1 VHRLTEVFT
10 FPHAIQVSAEYPTH
24 RAATVVLR
32 DGSTV
37 AVRPIRAEDEAE
49 LSRFFSAL
57 SLESLVS
64 RFFGVANP
72 NAMARSFAQVD
83 YRSRYG
89 IVAIAGPVGQVVGHA
104 MFAETG
110 PRKAELALAIAN
122 AYQGLGLGTILLG
135 QLAEAAA
142 AVGIDVLEAIV
153 KPDNHHMLAM
163 LRESGFP
170 MHARSEP
177 GEVHAELPTT
187 LTAEGL
193 KHFEDRERTA
203 AVAAVKHLLAPSSVA
218 VIGASRQRGT
228 IGAELFHNLI
238 ANGFNGPLYPVN
250 PAATTIE
257 DRPAFAS
264 VLDVPGELEMA
275 VITVPA
281 AAVLGAARQC
291 ATKGVRALVVISA
304 GFGESGPEG
313 VELQR
318 RLLEICRQAGMR
330 LVGPNCMG
338 VINTAPEVSLDA
350 TFAPDRPIAGRIG
363 FLSQSGGLGLAVMA
377 RAQALGSGL
386 SSFVSVGNKADLS
399 GNDFIQFWE
408 TDRATDL
415 IMLYLESFGNPRK
428 FARIARRVSRSKP
441 ILAVKGGRS
450 PAGNR
455 ATSSHTGALLSASD
469 ITVDALFQQAGVIRT
484 DTLAE
489 LFDVALLLGSQPL
502 PAGNRVAIVTNA
514 GGPAILCADAC
525 EANGLVVPAL
535 PDEVCRQLAAFMPAA
550 GSTGNPVDMLA
561 SATGDDYKRAIA
573 ILAGCD
579 DVDSVIVIFT
589 PPLVTKSSEVIR
601 AIQSAARERPRPIP
615 ILSVF
620 MSKQAAPRVIRS
632 GGVGVPHY
640 PFPEEAARALSLAAR
655 LGQWR
660 ALPDE
665 PPAVPEGIDRDRA
678 LAVIASALAD
688 GPGWMAAERVG
699 ELLGCYRI
707 PMVETH
713 IAASPGEA
721 GRIASKLGSAVALK
735 AIAAGV
741 LHKSDAGAVRLNL
754 EGGRAVTRAAEE
766 MAATLEKAG
775 HHATGFQVQTMA
787 AAGVEMLVGVV
798 QDQHF
803 GPVLACGAGG
813 TTTELLKDVAV
824 RITPITRGEAGRMV
838 RSLKTFPQLDGY
850 RGAPRADVDALED
863 VLLRVSA
870 LVEAHA
876 EVAEMDLNPLIVH
889 SAGAVLVD
897 ARIRLEPGTP
907 KPPIG
912 AR

>member
-1 VHRLTEVFT
+1 
-10 FPHAIQVSAEYPTH
+10 VSADYPAH
-24 RAATVVLR
+24 REATVVLR

-37 AVRPIRAEDEAE
+37 TVRPIRAEDESE

-57 SLESLVS
+57 SLESLVF
-64 RFFGVANP
+64 RFFGVANAD
-72 NAMARSFAQVD
+72 AMAKTFAHVD

-89 IVAIAGPVGQVVGHA
+89 IVAIAGTLGEVVGHA
-104 MFAETG
+104 MFAEIA

-142 AVGIDVLEAIV
+142 AEGIDVLEAII
-153 KPDNHHMLAM
+153 KPDNHLMLGM

-170 MHARSEP
+170 VHARSEP

-193 KHFEDRERTA
+193 KHFEDRERNA
-203 AVAAVKHLLAPSSVA
+203 AVAAVRHLLAPSSVA

-238 ANGFNGPLYPVN
+238 ANGFKGPLYPVN
-250 PAATTIE
+250 PAAATIE
-257 DRPAFAS
+257 ERPAFAS
-264 VLDVPGELEMA
+264 VLEIPGEVEMA

-304 GFGESGPEG
+304 GFGESGPDG

-318 RLLEICRQAGMR
+318 QLLEVCRQSGMR

-350 TFAPDRPIAGRIG
+350 TFAPDRPIPGRIG

-399 GNDFIQFWE
+399 GNDFVQFWE
-408 TDRATDL
+408 SDRATDL

-428 FARIARRVSRSKP
+428 FARVARRVSRSKP

-489 LFDVALLLGSQPL
+489 LFDVALLLGSQPQ
-502 PAGNRVAIVTNA
+502 PTGNRVAIVTNA

-535 PDEVCRQLAAFMPAA
+535 PDEVRQKLAAYMPAA

-561 SATGDDYKRAIA
+561 AATGEDYKRAISA
-573 ILAGCD
+573 VAGCD
-579 DVDSVIVIFT
+579 EIDSVIVIFT
-589 PPLVTKSSEVIR
+589 PPLVTKASDVIR
-601 AIQSAARERPRPIP
+601 AIQSAAHNLPRPIP
-615 ILSVF
+615 LLSVF

-632 GGVGVPHY
+632 GGVAVPHY

-655 LGQWR
+655 FGQWR
-660 ALPDE
+660 ATPDE
-665 PPAVPEGIDRDRA
+665 PPVVPEGIDHDRA
-678 LAVIASALAD
+678 LGVIATALAD
-688 GPGWMAAERVG
+688 GPGWMAAERVS

-713 IAASPGEA
+713 IATSPGEA
-721 GRIASKLGSAVALK
+721 GRQASKLGSAVALK
-735 AIAAGV
+735 AIAPGV

-754 EGGRAVTRAAEE
+754 KGARAVTRSAEM
-766 MAATLEKAG
+766 MAADLENAG
-775 HHATGFQVQTMA
+775 HHVTAFQVQAMV

-870 LVEAHA
+870 LVEAHP

-889 SAGAVLVD
+889 PAGAVVVD

-907 KPPIG
+907 KPPLG

>member
-1 VHRLTEVFT
+1 VNAVYPAHRE
-10 FPHAIQVSAEYPTH
+10 
-24 RAATVVLR
+24 ATVVLR

-37 AVRPIRAEDEAE
+37 AVRPIRAEDESE
-49 LSRFFSAL
+49 LARFFGAL
-57 SLESLVS
+57 SLESLVF
-64 RFFGVANP
+64 RFF
-72 NAMARSFAQVD
+72 AMANVQAAAQRMVQVD
-83 YRSRYG
+83 YTSRYG
-89 IVAIAGPVGQVVGHA
+89 IVAIAGADGRIVGHA
-104 MFAETG
+104 MYVG
-110 PRKAELALAIAN
+110 SGHRKAELALAIAD

-142 AVGIDVLEAIV
+142 SAGIDVLEAIV
-153 KPDNHHMLAM
+153 KPENHRMLAM

-170 MHARSEP
+170 VHARSEP
-177 GEVHAELPTT
+177 GEVSAELPTT
-187 LTAEGL
+187 LTADGL
-193 KHFEDRERTA
+193 RHFEDRERIA
-203 AVAAVKHLLAPSSVA
+203 AVAAVTHLLAPQSVA

-238 ANGFNGPLYPVN
+238 ANGFKGSLYAVN

-257 DRPAFAS
+257 DKPAFAS
-264 VLDVPGELEMA
+264 ILDIPGEVEMA
-275 VITVPA
+275 VVTIPA
-281 AAVLGAARQC
+281 AAVLGAVRQC
-291 ATKGVRALVVISA
+291 ATKKVRALVVISA
-304 GFGESGPEG
+304 GFAESGPDG

-318 RLLEICRQAGMR
+318 QLLDVCREAGMR

-338 VINTAPEVSLDA
+338 VINTAQDVSLDA
-350 TFAPDRPIAGRIG
+350 TFAPDRPVPGRIG

-377 RAQALGSGL
+377 RVQALGSGL

-399 GNDFIQFWE
+399 GNDFLQFWE
-408 TDRATDL
+408 SDRSTDL

-525 EANGLVVPAL
+525 EANGLVVPQL
-535 PDEVCRQLAAFMPAA
+535 PDEVRRQLAAFMPAA

-561 SATGDDYKRAIA
+561 AATGDDYTRAITT
-573 ILAGCD
+573 LASCEEI
-579 DVDSVIVIFT
+579 DSIIVIFT
-589 PPLVTKSSEVIR
+589 PPLVTKASDVVR
-601 AIQSAARERPRPIP
+601 AIQSAARDRPRPVP

-620 MSKQAAPRVIRS
+620 MSRQAAPRVIRS
-632 GGVGVPHY
+632 GGAGVPHY

-655 LGQWR
+655 FGRWR
-660 ALPDE
+660 ATPDE
-665 PPAVPEGIDRDRA
+665 PLPVLEGIDRDRA
-678 LAVIASALAD
+678 AGVIATALAD
-688 GPGWMAAERVG
+688 GPGWMSAAGVG
-699 ELLGCYRI
+699 ELLACYQI
-707 PMVETH
+707 PMVETYVVS
-713 IAASPGEA
+713 SPREA
-721 GRIASKLGSAVALK
+721 GRQAARLGSAVALK
-735 AIAAGV
+735 AIAPGV
-741 LHKSDAGAVRLNL
+741 LHKSDAGAVQLNL
-754 EGGRAVTRAAEE
+754 TGDRAVARAAEK
-766 MAATLEKAG
+766 MAAGLEQAG
-775 HHATGFQVQTMA
+775 HHATGFQVQAMA

-824 RITPITRGEAGRMV
+824 RITPITRGDAARMV

-870 LVEAHA
+870 LVEGHS

-889 SAGAVLVD
+889 PAGAVVVD
-897 ARIRLEPGTP
+897 ARIRLEPGKTR
-907 KPPIG
+907 PPLG

>member
-1 VHRLTEVFT
+1 MRLG
-10 FPHAIQVSAEYPTH
+10 PQACMLDPVSAAYPGH
-24 RAATVVLR
+24 REATIVLR

-37 AVRPIRAEDEAE
+37 AVRPIRSEDEAE

-72 NAMARSFAQVD
+72 DAMAKSFAQVD
-83 YRSRYG
+83 YKSRYG
-89 IVAIAGPVGQVVGHA
+89 IIAIAGTAGQVVGHA
-104 MFAETG
+104 MFAEVG

-122 AYQGLGLGTILLG
+122 AFQGLGLGTILLG

-142 AVGIDVLEAIV
+142 AAGIDVLEAIV

-170 MHARSEP
+170 VHARSEP
-177 GEVHAELPTT
+177 GEVHAELPTA
-187 LTAEGL
+187 LTAEAL
-193 KHFEDRERTA
+193 KHFEDREREA
-203 AVAAVKHLLAPSSVA
+203 AVAAVKHLLTPRSVA

-238 ANGFNGPLYPVN
+238 ANGFKGPLYPVN
-250 PAATTIE
+250 PAATTIDE
-257 DRPAFAS
+257 RPAFAS
-264 VLDVPGELEMA
+264 VLEIPGEVEMA

-281 AAVLGAARQC
+281 AAVLTAARQC

-304 GFGESGPEG
+304 GFAESGPEG
-313 VELQR
+313 VEHQR
-318 RLLEICRQAGMR
+318 QLLEICRRAGMR

-350 TFAPDRPIAGRIG
+350 TFAPDRPIPGRIG

-408 TDRATDL
+408 SDRATDL

-469 ITVDALFQQAGVIRT
+469 VTVDALFQQAGVIRT

-489 LFDVALLLGSQPL
+489 LFDVALLLGSQPQ
-502 PAGNRVAIVTNA
+502 PSGNRVAIVTNA

-535 PDEVCRQLAAFMPAA
+535 PQEVRQRLAAFMPAA

-561 SATGDDYKRAIA
+561 AATGEDYKRAIA
-573 ILAGCD
+573 TVVGCD
-579 DVDSVIVIFT
+579 DIDSVIVIFT
-589 PPLVTKSSEVIR
+589 PPLVTKASEVIR
-601 AIQSAARERPRPIP
+601 AIQSAAGDLARPIP
-615 ILSVF
+615 ILGVF
-620 MSKQAAPRVIRS
+620 MSKQAAPRVIHS
-632 GGVGVPHY
+632 GGVGVPQY

-655 LGQWR
+655 FGRWR
-660 ALPDE
+660 TIPDE
-665 PPAVPEGIDRDRA
+665 PPALVEGIDRDRA
-678 LAVIASALAD
+678 LAMIARALAD
-688 GPGWMAAERVG
+688 GPGWMTAAGVAD
-699 ELLGCYRI
+699 LLGCYGI
-707 PMVETH
+707 PMVETI
-713 IAASPGEA
+713 IASTPREA
-721 GRIASKLGSAVALK
+721 GRQALKLGSPVALK
-735 AIAAGV
+735 AIAPGV

-754 EGGRAVTRAAEE
+754 KGDRAVTRAAEE
-766 MAATLEKAG
+766 MAASLEVAG
-775 HHATGFQVQTMA
+775 HRATGFQVQAMA
-787 AAGVEMLVGVV
+787 GAGVEMLVGVV

-838 RSLKTFPQLDGY
+838 RSLKTFPLLDGY
-850 RGAPRADVDALED
+850 RGAPRADVGALED

-870 LVEAHA
+870 LVEAHP
-876 EVAEMDLNPLIVH
+876 EIAEMDLNPVVVQP
-889 SAGAVLVD
+889 AGAVAVD
-897 ARIRLEPGTP
+897 ARIRLALGTP